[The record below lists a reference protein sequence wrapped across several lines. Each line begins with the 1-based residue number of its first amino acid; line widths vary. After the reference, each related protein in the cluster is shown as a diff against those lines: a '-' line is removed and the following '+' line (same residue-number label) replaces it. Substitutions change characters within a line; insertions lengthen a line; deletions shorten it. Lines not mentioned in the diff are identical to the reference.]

1 MCRIGYFNEKVPKSY
16 TKTILHLLHLSP
28 TNNYKDLKLLHW
40 LYWNWHFAH
49 SRLWRVK
56 KISKQFSYL
65 WPLVLQMFL
74 FVFIVLPLCRWSYI
88 SKPWTLYVHYFD
100 TMVDIL
106 ERPCGGNLVRNLP
119 KSSNSSNTIFECN
132 LWNDSFLA
140 YIVRNSR
147 TIACLI
153 WLELIL

>member
-1 MCRIGYFNEKVPKSY
+1 MKRSQRAIQKLFFICFTWVLQRTTKILNYYIDSIEIGISH
-16 TKTILHLLHLSP
+16 IL
-28 TNNYKDLKLLHW
+28 DFEELK
-40 LYWNWHFAH
+40 
-49 SRLWRVK
+49 K
-56 KISKQFSYL
+56 KSKQFSYL